1 MYVVWFLSGGGEIGR
16 GKLVIDCGDLKSILT
31 ALTVTKLNLK
41 APRLTREKREMKPSL
56 SSYSCERKSS

>member
-1 MYVVWFLSGGGEIGR
+1 MYVVWFLSGGGGIGR

-41 APRLTREKREMKPSL
+41 APRLTREKREMKPS
-56 SSYSCERKSS
+56 